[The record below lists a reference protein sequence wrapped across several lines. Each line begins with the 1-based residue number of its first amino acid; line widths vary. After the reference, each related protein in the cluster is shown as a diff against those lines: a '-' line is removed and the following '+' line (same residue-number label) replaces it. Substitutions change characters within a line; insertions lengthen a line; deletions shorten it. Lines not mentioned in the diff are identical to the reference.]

1 MGFLSFAFHDFQ
13 DTFNSLVRTS
23 FTENINPY
31 ATLFG
36 QIASAEQ
43 GVGGLRGAMQEVKQ
57 VVAERFDDPDVTY
70 TSEDAPQLV
79 EELKNA
85 LAVVEKQIEPL
96 KDMFTAIEGSA
107 SNLRGNEDR
116 MKEAAIASAAAA
128 EQPTTV
134 VKE

>member
-1 MGFLSFAFHDFQ
+1 MGFLSSAFHDFQ

-23 FTENINPY
+23 FSGTTQETY

-85 LAVVEKQIEPL
+85 LAVVEKQIAPL
-96 KDMFTAIEGSA
+96 KQAFTEIEGSA
-107 SNLRGNEDR
+107 DTLKTNEVT
-116 MKEAAIASAAAA
+116 KV
-128 EQPTTV
+128 TL
-134 VKE
+134 